1 MSITRFM
8 SDIECIVCY
17 TLRCCMDKSVWTK
30 VSGQECLYKR
40 QAPYPAHHAL
50 QLTMTTEGTRRG
62 IPHRQNPQSSAV

>member
-30 VSGQECLYKR
+30 VSGQKCLDKSVWTR
-40 QAPYPAHHAL
+40 VSVQETSSLSGTPRAAAHDDD
-50 QLTMTTEGTRRG
+50 
-62 IPHRQNPQSSAV
+62 